1 MRKFAACLLTF
12 CLAGQQLISSIS
24 VYAQP
29 SQKQSVQTTTTKG
42 SKGEKSVRTVKASQD
57 SEIEVVFR
65 EELKTESIPEIKILD
80 SNNQTVNA
88 ETVTEKTASGLRKEI
103 VTARGLK
110 AGEPYT
116 VRAGENSYETYTQ
129 KITTKT
135 GVHHRIQLNNNSQ
148 SIFDG
153 FGRVLTGDVTG
164 DGVINET
171 DKTNLIHQI
180 KSGNYK
186 ESFDL
191 NGDQK
196 IDLIDLQYLGYSYD
210 EKKITGEIEELSV
223 LTDNVKVKEN
233 DETKVVSGK
242 LEDVLK
248 EEGGELQ
255 LKPAVGNEISEEH
268 PVTFAIQTGTEDDG
282 NVTKTAGLV
291 IKAPSGSG
299 NTIQEMKAEVEYL
312 DENGALQTM
321 SLATAKQKRSSGGIK
336 VNQDG
341 SVVIDLGKQIAVKK
355 VTIKI
360 TGTSSNKLAEIAK
373 VEFLNDMESRIPEPE
388 MNIPKDLKVS
398 EGNKQFTVSWGAET
412 NVTEYEVSI
421 SQNGKSEIKFVSD
434 HKITVTSFGGKELKN
449 KEIYQVKVRSVNG
462 DWKSEYSESVD
473 AIPQSVSIPPAPENI
488 TVTEKYKKL
497 DISWKKM
504 DDTDFYTL
512 YYKEDGASE
521 YTKVEKEIK
530 GTSHSLSGLKDK
542 TKYLIYLVGNNEHG
556 VSPKSAVYSGTTQ
569 AVDPPITP
577 DYKLINTSNGKGELT
592 AHIKRIT
599 DKSGKIDWSVAADDD
614 YATEWISN
622 GYNSGGWAGE
632 YKGPVVEFDDFYE
645 MNQLVFVTGPSQD
658 GGIFYCK
665 VVYWDEKGTQKVLP
679 GNQYFSK
686 KTDKNGKAY
695 FEVNLPEK
703 IKTNKIQVNLANYA
717 GLGSNNT
724 ISELKFYYYDS
735 LEDDINALYAD
746 DLHVTLKKEVT
757 QETIDTLR
765 ERLNTK
771 DEVSKEFHP
780 KKSVLETELETAEMI
795 LNQQALKEAVSI
807 DTTVTKAKDSH
818 ITFKGGLNAYQPL
831 GVTARAGDQVIIF
844 VGSEGKKTGD
854 STNLNLVA
862 TQYHG
867 DSNAWQKSVGKLKVG
882 RNVIDIPSINS
893 KEEVERGGQLYIE
906 YTGNNANEVYGVRVS
921 GGDSIPVLDLTKAK
935 TEDEKKELIQSYVK
949 EIEALDVKESH
960 DKLHSDGD
968 VAYSE
973 KDCILGATD
982 IVLSNM
988 MYSVSSRQIVA
999 ALKGSSEEKTEQ
1011 LYKSLTAMEK
1021 MVNLFYQHKGLS
1033 NDSNAGAKNKLPSS
1047 RLNIRYQ
1054 RMFAGAFM
1062 YAAQSGG
1069 HIGIEWGSV
1078 PGLASAKPVVS
1089 DENGKYQSGNYF
1101 GWGIAHEIG
1110 HIINEKTYEVQEVTN
1125 NYFAILAQAKDTNDS
1140 VRFNYD
1146 EVYKKVTSGV
1156 KGASSNGATQLGMY
1170 WQLHLAYDKAGYN
1183 FKTYEKYEDQFN
1195 NLIFARID
1203 SYARDTSKAP
1213 APKDVKLTL
1222 NGDTDNNL
1230 MRLACA
1236 GAKKN
1241 ILEFFERWG
1250 MTPDETTKKYAA
1262 QFEKETKPIYFI
1274 SDEARDYE
1282 LSKKESVADKIKIS
1296 ASLEKKEN
1304 SNKVTISLDNN
1315 ADAAQKEGLIGY
1327 EIFRNGTSVGFAA
1340 ADKTEYVDT
1349 IATVNNRVFTYEVV
1363 AYDKLLNATNKVTL
1377 DPVKV
1382 SHDGSLNKAAWS
1394 VTTNMSSDE
1403 DEKAGETDPC
1413 EPVLSSIKKVINND
1427 TSDIYTGK
1435 STDKDPEIILRL
1447 NETNQITG
1455 LKYQVSDQENAMKN
1469 YKISVSKNGT
1479 DWTEVKS
1486 GTFQLEEGKETIYFN
1501 KENDPRLQI
1510 YDAAYVK
1517 LTAAGQKSKN
1527 ISVSELDLLAP
1538 TGDNVE
1544 LESDGI
1550 GILSEDYAYDNE
1562 GGVIPKGSLIF
1573 TGSYKGNPAYNV
1585 VMLYNE
1591 KEEIIEGS
1599 QIIFAEVPE
1608 HGELGNISKGTWVY
1622 YIEPEEDG
1630 TIAKDKIPASVK
1642 AQLYRVD
1649 DAGTLEGQ
1657 RLVSDALPVK
1667 LPEEL
1672 KDITIKGSKKTAKTV
1687 KVRSHKK

>member
-65 EELKTESIPEIKILD
+65 EELKTESIPKIKILD

-88 ETVTEKTASGLRKEI
+88 ETVTEKTASGLRKKI

-110 AGEPYT
+110 AGEQYT
-116 VRAGENSYETYTQ
+116 VRAGENSYETYIQ

-135 GVHHRIQLNNNSQ
+135 SVHHRIQLNNNSQ

-153 FGRVLTGDVTG
+153 FGRVLTGDVTE

-171 DKTNLIHQI
+171 DKTALIRQI

-196 IDLIDLQYLGYSYD
+196 IDLIDLQYFGYSYD

-223 LTDNVKVKEN
+223 LTDDVKVKED

-242 LEDVLK
+242 IEDVLK

-291 IKAPSGSG
+291 IKAPSGSE

-398 EGNKQFTVSWGAET
+398 VGDKQFTVTWGAET
-412 NVTEYEVSI
+412 NVSGYEIAI
-421 SQNGKSEIKFVSD
+421 SQNGKTETKSVSD
-434 HKITVTSFGGKELKN
+434 HKITVTSFGGKELQN
-449 KEIYQVKVRSVNG
+449 YTTYDLKVRSVNG
-462 DWKSEYSESVD
+462 DWRSEYSQPMEATPEAASV
-473 AIPQSVSIPPAPENI
+473 PPAPENI
-488 TVTEKYKKL
+488 TVTEKYRKL
-497 DISWKKM
+497 DVKWKKM
-504 DDTDFYTL
+504 DDTQSYFL
-512 YYKEDGASE
+512 YYKEDGDSE
-521 YTKVEKEIK
+521 YTKVEEEIK
-530 GTSHSLSGLKDK
+530 ETSYSLSGLKDE
-542 TKYLIYLVGNNEHG
+542 TKYLIYLVGKNQRG
-556 VSPKSAVYSGTTQ
+556 VGPKSAVYSGTTQ
-569 AVDPPITP
+569 AIHPPITP
-577 DYKLINTSNGKGELT
+577 NYKLINTSNGDRTLT
-592 AHIKRIT
+592 SHIKSIKT
-599 DKSGKIDWSVAADDD
+599 SDGKDCPEAADHD
-614 YATEWISN
+614 YATEWILNSWD
-622 GYNSGGWAGE
+622 SGGFNPGNV
-632 YKGPVVEFDDFYE
+632 GPTIEFDDFYE
-645 MNQLVFVTGPSQD
+645 MKQLIFVTGPSQK
-658 GGIFYCK
+658 GGIGYWNIR
-665 VVYWDEKGTQKVLP
+665 YWDESGVVKST
-679 GNQYFSK
+679 SK
-686 KTDKNGKAY
+686 KAGISPKTDKNGKQY
-695 FEVNLPEK
+695 YEINLPEK
-703 IKTNKIQVNLANYA
+703 IKTNKIQVNLANGIA
-717 GLGSNNT
+717 SGNNT

-757 QETIDTLR
+757 QETIDKLR
-765 ERLNTK
+765 ERLNTQ
-771 DEVSKEFHP
+771 DEVSKEYHP
-780 KKSVLETELETAEMI
+780 KKSILETELETAEMI
-795 LNQQALKEAVSI
+795 LNQQALKKAVSI

-818 ITFKGGLNAYQPL
+818 ITFKSGLNAWQPL

-882 RNVIDIPSINS
+882 KNVIDIPSMNS

-921 GGDSIPVLDLTKAK
+921 GGDSIPVLDVTKAK
-935 TEDEKKELIQSYVK
+935 TADEKKELIRSYVK
-949 EIEALDVKESH
+949 EIEALDVKDSH
-960 DKLHSDGD
+960 DKLHNDGD

-988 MYSVSSRQIVA
+988 MYSVSAKQIA
-999 ALKGSSEEKTEQ
+999 GALKGSAEEKTEQ
-1011 LYKSLTAMEK
+1011 LYKSLTAMEN

-1033 NDSNAGAKNKLPSS
+1033 NDSSAGAKNKLPSS

-1062 YAAQSGG
+1062 YAGG
-1069 HIGIEWGSV
+1069 LHIGIEWGSI

-1110 HIINEKTYEVQEVTN
+1110 HIINEGAYAVAEVTN
-1125 NYFAILAQAKDTNDS
+1125 NYFSVLAQAKDTNDS
-1140 VRFNYD
+1140 VRFQYD
-1146 EVYKKVTSGV
+1146 DIYKKVTSGV
-1156 KGASSNGATQLGMY
+1156 KGSSSSVFTQLGMY
-1170 WQLHLAYDKAGYN
+1170 WQLHLAYDKGGYN

-1195 NLIFARID
+1195 NLIFARMD
-1203 SYARDTSKAP
+1203 TYARDTSKAP

-1282 LSKKESVADKIKIS
+1282 LSKKESVADNIKIS

-1304 SNKVTISLDNN
+1304 SNKVTISLESN

-1327 EIFRNGTSVGFAA
+1327 EIFRNGTSVGFAT

-1413 EPVLSSIKKVINND
+1413 EPILSSIKKVINND
-1427 TSDIYTGK
+1427 TSDIYIGK
-1435 STDKDPEIILRL
+1435 STDKDPEIILSL

-1486 GTFQLEEGKETIYFN
+1486 GTFQLEEGKETVYFN

-1517 LTAAGQKSKN
+1517 LTAVGQKGKN

-1550 GILSEDYAYDNE
+1550 GILSEDYVYDNE

-1591 KEEIIEGS
+1591 KDEIIEGS

-1642 AQLYRVD
+1642 ARLYRVD
-1649 DAGTLEGQ
+1649 DAITLEGQ

-1672 KDITIKGSKKTAKTV
+1672 KDITIKGSTKTAKTV

>member
-42 SKGEKSVRTVKASQD
+42 SKGEKSIRTVKASQD

-110 AGEPYT
+110 AGEQYT
-116 VRAGENSYETYTQ
+116 VRSGENSYETYTQ

-171 DKTNLIHQI
+171 DKTVLIRQI

-268 PVTFAIQTGTEDDG
+268 PVTFAIQTGAEDDG

-291 IKAPSGSG
+291 IKAPSGSE

-321 SLATAKQKRSSGGIK
+321 RLATAKQKRSSGGIK

-398 EGNKQFTVSWGAET
+398 EGNKQFTVTWGAET

-521 YTKVEKEIK
+521 YTKVEEEIE

-556 VSPKSAVYSGTTQ
+556 ISPKSAVYSGTTQ
-569 AVDPPITP
+569 AVDSPITP
-577 DYKLINTSNGKGELT
+577 DYKLINTSNGDGKLT
-592 AHIKRIT
+592 SHIKSIKT
-599 DKSGKIDWSVAADDD
+599 SDGKECPEAADHD
-614 YATEWISN
+614 YATEWVRN
-622 GYNSGGWAGE
+622 GWDSGGFNGGNAG
-632 YKGPVVEFDDFYE
+632 PTIEFDDFYE
-645 MNQLVFVTGPSQD
+645 MNQLIFVAGPSQK
-658 GGIFYCK
+658 GSINYWNIR
-665 VVYWDEKGTQKVLP
+665 YWDESGAIKSTPIQTLI
-679 GNQYFSK
+679 SA
-686 KTDKNGKAY
+686 KTDKNGKKY
-695 FEVNLPEK
+695 YEVNLPEK
-703 IKTNKIQVNLANYA
+703 IKTNKIQINLANYVA
-717 GLGSNNT
+717 TQGTNNT

-807 DTTVTKAKDSH
+807 DTTVTKTKDSH

-831 GVTARAGDQVIIF
+831 GVTASTGDQVIIF

-854 STNLNLVA
+854 STNLNLIA

-867 DSNAWQKSVGKLKVG
+867 DSNAWQKSIGKLKVG

-906 YTGNNANEVYGVRVS
+906 YTGNNANEIYGVRVS
-921 GGDSIPVLDLTKAK
+921 GGNSIPILDLTKAK
-935 TEDEKKELIQSYVK
+935 TEDEKKELIQSYIR

-960 DKLHSDGD
+960 DKLHNDGD
-968 VAYSE
+968 VAYNE

-988 MYSVSSRQIVA
+988 MYSVSAKQIA
-999 ALKGSSEEKTEQ
+999 GALKGSAEEKTEQ
-1011 LYKSLTAMEK
+1011 LYKSLTAMEN
-1021 MVNLFYQHKGLS
+1021 MVNLFYHHKGLS
-1033 NDSNAGAKNKLPSS
+1033 NDSSAGAKNKLPSS

-1062 YAAQSGG
+1062 YAGG
-1069 HIGIEWGSV
+1069 LHIGIEWGSI

-1110 HIINEKTYEVQEVTN
+1110 HIINEGAYAVAEVTN
-1125 NYFAILAQAKDTNDS
+1125 NYFSVLAQAKDTDDS
-1140 VRFNYD
+1140 VRFQYD
-1146 EVYKKVTSGV
+1146 DIYKKVTSGV
-1156 KGASSNGATQLGMY
+1156 KGSSSSVFTQLGMY
-1170 WQLHLAYDKAGYN
+1170 WQLHLAYDKGGYN

-1195 NLIFARID
+1195 NLIFARMD
-1203 SYARDTSKAP
+1203 TYARDASKAP

-1236 GAKKN
+1236 GAQKN
-1241 ILEFFERWG
+1241 LLEFFERWG
-1250 MTPDETTKKYAA
+1250 MTPDETTKKYAE

-1282 LSKKESVADKIKIS
+1282 LSKKESVADNIKIS

-1304 SNKVTISLDNN
+1304 SNKVTISLESN
-1315 ADAAQKEGLIGY
+1315 ADAAQKKGLIGY
-1327 EIFRNGTSVGFAA
+1327 EIFRNGTSVGFAT
-1340 ADKTEYVDT
+1340 ADKTKYVDT

-1435 STDKDPEIILRL
+1435 STDKDPEIILNL

-1455 LKYQVSDQENAMKN
+1455 LKYQVSNQENAMKN

-1486 GTFQLEEGKETIYFN
+1486 GTFQLEEGKETVYFN

-1517 LTAAGQKSKN
+1517 LTAVGQKGKDV
-1527 ISVSELDLLAP
+1527 SVSELDLLAP

-1591 KEEIIEGS
+1591 KDEIIEGS

-1630 TIAKDKIPASVK
+1630 TIAKDKIPAWVK

-1649 DAGTLEGQ
+1649 DAVTLEGQ
-1657 RLVSDALPVK
+1657 RLVSDALPVE

-1687 KVRSHKK
+1687 KVRSYKK